1 MPTGPRERNGFSLVE
16 VLVVVAIA
24 TMVVLVVGNFG
35 NNIAGLNTL
44 VSLELGS
51 KSDVSQTL
59 QVMTEEIQSA
69 ETSAAGAYPI
79 DSASTSSFAFYS
91 DINKDGIAEYVRY
104 FYASSTIYKEVID
117 ATGTPAAYP
126 TSSEI
131 IYDVIDNILIPS
143 STPLF
148 SYYGASYTGTQS
160 PLAQPFD
167 LAAIRL
173 VNIAF
178 EVQTNPSS
186 TAHAAPPQYFSQLI
200 DIRNLDSN

>member
-1 MPTGPRERNGFSLVE
+1 MPTDPRERNGFSLVE

-69 ETSAAGAYPI
+69 ETSAAGTYPI

-91 DINKDGIAEYVRY
+91 DINKNGMAEYVRY
-104 FYASSTIYKEVID
+104 FYASSTIYKEEID
-117 ATGTPAAYP
+117 ATGTPAVYP
-126 TSSEI
+126 TSSAI
-131 IYDVIDNILIPS
+131 VYDVIDNVLIPS

-148 SYYGASYTGTQS
+148 SYYGASYTGTQA
-160 PLAQPFD
+160 PLAEPVG
-167 LAAIRL
+167 LSAIRL
-173 VNIAF
+173 VGVTF
-178 EVQTNPSS
+178 EVQANQSS
-186 TAHAAPPQYFSQLI
+186 TMQAAPPQYFSQLI
-200 DIRNLDSN
+200 DMRNLDSN